1 MYFGFAFCPLCIFS
15 FCSLK
20 MMPKFFKHKETA
32 LIISAVFLVEEFM
45 TIQEILIDDLKPYE
59 NNPRKNDSAVEA
71 VKKSIQQFGFKEPIV
86 IDKDNV
92 IVCGHTRLKAA
103 KLLGL
108 EKIPCVI
115 ADDLTPE
122 QIKAFRLID
131 NKTAELAE
139 WDFEKLENELSNIE
153 IPDFDISEFD
163 FGIKNFSEETFKNF
177 EENVSKAKEKKV
189 IVCPKCGEEI
199 QL

>member
-1 MYFGFAFCPLCIFS
+1 
-15 FCSLK
+15 
-20 MMPKFFKHKETA
+20 
-32 LIISAVFLVEEFM
+32 M

-153 IPDFDISEFD
+153 IPDFDILEFD

-177 EENVSKAKEKKV
+177 EENVSKAKEKKI

>member
-1 MYFGFAFCPLCIFS
+1 
-15 FCSLK
+15 
-20 MMPKFFKHKETA
+20 
-32 LIISAVFLVEEFM
+32 M
-45 TIQEILIDDLKPYE
+45 TVQEIFINDLKPYK
-59 NNPRKNDSAVEA
+59 NNPRKNDKAVDA
-71 VKKSIQQFGFKEPIV
+71 VVKSIQQFGFKEPIV

-103 KLLGL
+103 QKLKL

-139 WDFEKLENELSNIE
+139 WDFDMLSKELANIE
-153 IPDFDISEFD
+153 IPEFDMAEFD
-163 FGIKNFSEETFKNF
+163 FEIKNFSEQKLNSGEEISTENF
-177 EENVSKAKEKKV
+177 SDEKFNCT
-189 IVCPKCGEEI
+189 CPKCGFKFNR
-199 QL
+199 

>member
-1 MYFGFAFCPLCIFS
+1 
-15 FCSLK
+15 
-20 MMPKFFKHKETA
+20 
-32 LIISAVFLVEEFM
+32 M
-45 TIQEILIDDLKPYE
+45 TVQEIFINELKPYE
-59 NNPRKNDSAVEA
+59 KNPRKNNKAVEIVA
-71 VKKSIQQFGFKEPIV
+71 KSIKEFGFKEPIV
-86 IDKDNV
+86 IDKDKV

-103 KLLGL
+103 QKLGL
-108 EKIPCVI
+108 KKIPCVI

-139 WDFEKLENELSNIE
+139 WDFEMLDAELNSIE
-153 IPDFDISEFD
+153 IPNFD
-163 FGIKNFSEETFKNF
+163 FADFQFDIKNFSATDESFGNF
-177 EENVSKAKEKKV
+177 EENIPKTKKKNI

>member
-1 MYFGFAFCPLCIFS
+1 MRIYEPKYFFRRDWR
-15 FCSLK
+15 
-20 MMPKFFKHKETA
+20 FFNGE
-32 LIISAVFLVEEFM
+32 VEM
-45 TIQEILIDDLKPYE
+45 TVQEISIQDLKPYK
-59 NNPRKNDSAVEA
+59 NNPRRNDKAVNA
-71 VKKSIQQFGFKEPIV
+71 VVKSIQQFGFKEPIV

-103 KLLGL
+103 QKLKLK
-108 EKIPCVI
+108 KIPCVI

-139 WDFEKLENELSNIE
+139 WDFKKLETELENIE
-153 IPDFDISEFD
+153 IPDFDMSD
-163 FGIKNFSEETFKNF
+163 FQFEIKNFSEETFKNI

-189 IVCPKCGEEI
+189 IACPKCGEEI

>member
-1 MYFGFAFCPLCIFS
+1 
-15 FCSLK
+15 
-20 MMPKFFKHKETA
+20 
-32 LIISAVFLVEEFM
+32 M

-163 FGIKNFSEETFKNF
+163 FGIKNFRRNF
-177 EENVSKAKEKKV
+177 
-189 IVCPKCGEEI
+189 
-199 QL
+199 

>member
-1 MYFGFAFCPLCIFS
+1 
-15 FCSLK
+15 
-20 MMPKFFKHKETA
+20 
-32 LIISAVFLVEEFM
+32 M

>member
-1 MYFGFAFCPLCIFS
+1 
-15 FCSLK
+15 
-20 MMPKFFKHKETA
+20 
-32 LIISAVFLVEEFM
+32 M
-45 TIQEILIDDLKPYE
+45 TVQEIFINDLKPYK
-59 NNPRKNDSAVEA
+59 NNPRKNDKAVDA
-71 VKKSIQQFGFKEPIV
+71 VVKSIQQFGFKEPIV

-103 KLLGL
+103 QKLKL

-139 WDFEKLENELSNIE
+139 WDFDMLNKELANIE

-163 FGIKNFSEETFKNF
+163 FKIKNFSDAEETFKNF
-177 EENVSKAKEKKV
+177 DENVSKAKEKKV